1 MSSALAPAAAEALA
15 GAVERGWPWEQHST
29 RWQRGRQPRRCL
41 ETLPSSSPECR
52 GPVPAPCMH
61 NGPSVPQAQKETL
74 SEKVRGPGIHL
85 TQGQEE
91 HASPC
96 LAESQAVPVLIPIH
110 GSFQVLRKPPCA
122 SSLKGAAQE
131 RCIPSAKGSS
141 VWLWGRK
148 STLPEQSK
156 AFGSPSCWPCGV
168 QMPQPGWAGE
178 LSKSWP

>member
-1 MSSALAPAAAEALA
+1 MNAAGCSWHGEALERVTWGMSSALAPAAAEALA
-15 GAVERGWPWEQHST
+15 GVVERGWPWEQHST

-110 GSFQVLRKPPCA
+110 GTFQVLRKPPMCFLSRRC
-122 SSLKGAAQE
+122 SSGALHPKCQGIFCVALGQE
-131 RCIPSAKGSS
+131 IHSPR
-141 VWLWGRK
+141 
-148 STLPEQSK
+148 TEQSLWV
-156 AFGSPSCWPCGV
+156 S
-168 QMPQPGWAGE
+168 
-178 LSKSWP
+178 